1 MSRLDIVW
9 LILKENELIY
19 YVIVAYFRIP
29 LIDCKQRIGVYVA
42 MHVIINKLIDYL
54 IKYA

>member
-29 LIDCKQRIGVYVA
+29 LID
-42 MHVIINKLIDYL
+42 L
-54 IKYA
+54 